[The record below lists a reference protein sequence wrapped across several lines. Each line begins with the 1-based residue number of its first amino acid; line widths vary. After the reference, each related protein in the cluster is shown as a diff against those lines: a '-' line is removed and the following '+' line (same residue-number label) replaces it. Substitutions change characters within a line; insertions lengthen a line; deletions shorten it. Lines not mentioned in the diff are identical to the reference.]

1 MGAEVSEKEGGLRPG
16 LIIEWL
22 GSRRYDNRVIIKVLD
37 RKTHLSGLT
46 LGYCFGLSV
55 HAITGF
61 ANQYWKW
68 KGMED

>member
-1 MGAEVSEKEGGLRPG
+1 MGAEVSEEKGGLRPG
-16 LIIEWL
+16 LIIEWTC
-22 GSRRYDNRVIIKVLD
+22 SRYGNMIILKVLD